1 MSTRFRLHLE
11 NGRLRNE
18 LFHLTHEQWTQAAA
32 RHPELAKQVD
42 VSVGWDGDILEKALQ
57 DADALLAGPIDRP
70 KIIAAKKLK
79 WIHTT
84 GAGVDHLLPLD
95 WLPNKSRSQTAV
107 ASTVIRLKTSSAWLC

>member
-57 DADALLAGPIDRP
+57 KIPRVLGVMALHHQHAHGQPPLGP
-70 KIIAAKKLK
+70 
-79 WIHTT
+79 W
-84 GAGVDHLLPLD
+84 
-95 WLPNKSRSQTAV
+95 
-107 ASTVIRLKTSSAWLC
+107 